1 MTISEYTIEISS
13 SPFHI
18 WLCKWDKF
26 RCWLNWQA
34 VSGII
39 LYILPLWAIKIFH
52 YNEYLYKH
60 RDIQCDRP
68 DGCTVI
74 QGDLDRLEKEAD
86 GDLTKLN
93 EGNSKVLPLGRNNF
107 RDIYTMRANWL
118 ERIFAEKD
126 LRFWWTTSWS
136 WAINTPL
143 QQKKANSVLVVLGR
157 TLSAD
162 QERWVFPFPQHWWGH
177 TWCLKTIL
185 TVISLPC
192 KHSIRETQN
201 EVQRDL

>member
-1 MTISEYTIEISS
+1 MQCTRYHGMYLKALFFFSVSGLTKPLFIQMTISEYTIEISS

-18 WLCKWDKF
+18 CLCKWDKF

-68 DGCTVI
+68 DGCTAI
-74 QGDLDRLEKEAD
+74 QRDLDRLEKEAD

-93 EGNSKVLPLGRNNF
+93 KGNSKVLPLGRNNL

-118 ERIFAEKD
+118 ESVFAEKD
-126 LRFWWTTSWS
+126 LRSWWTTRWP
-136 WAINTPL
+136 WAINTSL
-143 QQKKANSVLVVLGR
+143 Q
-157 TLSAD
+157 
-162 QERWVFPFPQHWWGH
+162 
-177 TWCLKTIL
+177 
-185 TVISLPC
+185 
-192 KHSIRETQN
+192 
-201 EVQRDL
+201 